1 MNKKIR
7 KGDRV
12 LVIAGNEK
20 GKSGEVLATGDDRIL
35 IQGVNIRKKHLKK
48 TQQSQGGRIIEMEA
62 PLHISN
68 VALCTKEGQ
77 KIKLRSKTTKSGE
90 REWVF
95 EAGGKDVV
103 YRSVKKPA

>member
-1 MNKKIR
+1 MSQKIR

-20 GKSGEVLATGDDRIL
+20 GKTGEVLARSEERVL
-35 IQGVNIRKKHLKK
+35 VRGVNIRKKHMRR
-48 TQQSQGGRIIEMEA
+48 TQQTQGGRVVEIEA

-68 VALCTKEGQ
+68 VTLCDKEGK
-77 KIKLRSKTTKSGE
+77 KIKLHSKTTKSGE
-90 REWVF
+90 RELVF
-95 EAGGKDVV
+95 QSGGREVV